1 MDRLLD
7 KRLWVVSGKGGVG
20 KSMVSAALGLLFS
33 SRGERTLLCEV
44 NAKDRFGTLL
54 ESPPAGPQISP
65 VADQLWAVNLQP
77 QSSLREYALMV
88 LKFESIYR
96 AVFENRLVSYFLRFI
111 PSLQELVML
120 GKILFHVEERLPSG
134 EPKYQRVVIDAPAT
148 GHAISFFSL
157 PRVLIDTVPPGRL
170 AKEAKRMRDVLED
183 PAITT
188 AILVTL
194 PEEMPVNETIELRAA
209 LAQSARI
216 QTELIVLNGYVE
228 ERFSERD
235 IEALSAA
242 RSLQRAALQHREQA
256 LSSSF
261 FRQRLL
267 ESLGLPIATVPRL
280 FTYPIGRQAVE
291 SVAKTLETA
300 LVAPE

>member
-44 NAKDRFGTLL
+44 NAEDRFGALL
-54 ESPPAGPQISP
+54 ESSPAGPQISQ
-65 VADQLWAVNLQP
+65 VAERLWAVNVQP

-88 LKFESIYR
+88 LKSETIYR

-111 PSLQELVML
+111 PSVQELVML
-120 GKILFHVEERLPSG
+120 GKILFHAEERLPTG
-134 EPKYQRVVIDAPAT
+134 EPKYQRVVIDGPAT

-157 PRVLIDTVPPGRL
+157 PRVLIDTVPQGRL
-170 AKEAKRMRDVLED
+170 AKEAKRMRDVLTD

-209 LAQSARI
+209 LAESARI
-216 QTELIVLNGYVE
+216 QTELVILNGYIE
-228 ERFSERD
+228 QRFSERD
-235 IEALSAA
+235 LEALSAA
-242 RSLQRAALQHREQA
+242 PSLQRAAVQHREQA
-256 LSSSF
+256 LSSSS
-261 FRQRLL
+261 FRERLL
-267 ESLGLPIATVPRL
+267 ESLGLPVATVPRL
-280 FTYPIGRQAVE
+280 STYPIGRRAVE
-291 SVAKTLETA
+291 SVAKLLEPA
-300 LVAPE
+300 LVAPG